1 MPRESEHERIK
12 LGTPV
17 DPYDEGTS
25 TAPTEGDKVTFLK
38 SSRRTPED
46 NGSRT
51 VSIAS
56 VVAAS
61 LAFVLLVFMLAAVG
75 LSGLTSQEADSPL
88 LPAKLADRYATYVLI
103 HRTQGSPSKAQ
114 IQNRLEALKHLED
127 VGFMSDAKREWI
139 EIRVLTCADDA
150 NPVCV
155 FASKRVRSLK

>member
-1 MPRESEHERIK
+1 MMRMPQRLRR
-12 LGTPV
+12 
-17 DPYDEGTS
+17 
-25 TAPTEGDKVTFLK
+25 EGDKVTFHK

-56 VVAAS
+56 VIAANGVRLIGLYARRRRTERTYEPGRR
-61 LAFVLLVFMLAAVG
+61 LA
-75 LSGLTSQEADSPL
+75 L
-88 LPAKLADRYATYVLI
+88 LPAKLADRYASYIGDHSTPGLP
-103 HRTQGSPSKAQ
+103 TKAQ
-114 IQNRLEALKHLED
+114 MQNRLEALKHLED